1 MASKKYILLAGII
14 CLLASGSYAQVG
26 ASYDVKD
33 SSLIPSKRMPQ
44 HSEFLNGTYNFPAKP
59 RNQWEIG
66 VKGGAFTI
74 AGDVP
79 SVFPTAGLG
88 LHVRKAF
95 GYVFSMRLEY
105 MYGTAKGLSWNP
117 ANYFGRNT
125 GWIPPGTAPKYST
138 PLLNVGA
145 ATGQPTYLVA
155 GTGAPF
161 TSGSRIDNVFYN
173 YKTQAHDLSI
183 EGVFTLNN
191 IRFHK
196 AKTGFNIYGFGGIGA
211 TIYEAKI
218 NAVDGDSYSGGTS
231 YAAKFN
237 SLAQSSTFVYKN
249 RKDIRKEL
257 KDNILDDSY
266 ETLAE
271 TEGGIRR
278 PKLFGMTMK
287 PSGTVGVGIAFKLSN
302 KLNLAIEDR
311 HTLVKTDLL
320 DGQRWQEH
328 GVGDPVLTPDYD
340 SYNFASIGLNINLGA
355 KAVEPLWWLNPLD
368 YAYSEIRNP
377 RLMRLPKPVLPDS
390 DLDGVT
396 DQFDQEQTPEGC
408 PVDTH
413 GVTRDT
419 DGDGVPDCKDK
430 ELITPTYCQ
439 PVDADGIGKCPCDT
453 TCVGKGMVAAPSCSQ
468 LLGALPSVGFAKNS
482 VKLSDDAKRLLAVVA
497 DRMRNSPGCNVVV
510 TGYCAG
516 NKLEQQ
522 RSWDRVNAIINYL
535 IEKEGV
541 SGDRLIFKYGEEGGD
556 CDTVDIRAA
565 NEGEEGPNTV
575 PAPHPN
581 LRKN

>member
-1 MASKKYILLAGII
+1 MASKKYILLVGIM
-14 CLLASGSYAQVG
+14 CLLASGSFGQVG

-44 HSEFLNGTYNFPAKP
+44 HSEFLNGTYSFPAKP

-66 VKGGAFTI
+66 IKAGMFAI
-74 AGDVP
+74 SGDVP
-79 SVFPTAGLG
+79 GVTPTPGFG
-88 LHVRKAF
+88 VHVRKAF

-105 MYGTAKGLSWNP
+105 LYGIGKGLHWLGAYNYGRNP
-117 ANYFGRNT
+117 AWAQKYKTALTGLHPVTNQPANFNT
-125 GWIPPGTAPKYST
+125 TTGG
-138 PLLNVGA
+138 LLTGNVV
-145 ATGQPTYLVA
+145 L
-155 GTGAPF
+155 
-161 TSGSRIDNVFYN
+161 DKVFYN
-173 YKTQAHDLSI
+173 YKSKVQDLTL
-183 EGVFTLNN
+183 EGVVTLNN

-196 AKTGFNIYGFGGIGA
+196 SKTGFNLYGFGGIGA
-211 TIYEAKI
+211 TVYDVKI
-218 NAVDGDSYSGGTS
+218 NALNESGNPYNFSTISDGTH
-231 YAAKFN
+231 K
-237 SLAQSSTFVYKN
+237 T
-249 RKDIRKEL
+249 RKDTRDAL
-257 KDNILDDSY
+257 KDLLDDTY
-266 ETLAE
+266 ETKADNHG
-271 TEGGIRR
+271 TRR
-278 PKLFGMTMK
+278 PKLFNKTLK
-287 PSGTVGVGIAFKLSN
+287 PSGTIGVGVAFKLSN
-302 KLNLAIEDR
+302 RLNIALEDR
-311 HTLVKTDLL
+311 ATFTKDDLL
-320 DGQRWQEH
+320 DGQRWQEAAL
-328 GVGDPVLTPDYD
+328 GSPTLTRDFD
-340 SYNFASIGLNINLGA
+340 SYNFLSLGLNINLGA

-408 PVDTH
+408 PVDSH

-419 DGDGVPDCKDK
+419 DGDGIPDCKDK

-453 TCVGKGMVAAPSCSQ
+453 TCKTGGGIVPPPSCSQ

-497 DRMRNSPGCNVVV
+497 DRMRNSPGCKVVV
-510 TGYCAG
+510 RGYCAG

-535 IEKEGV
+535 VEKEGV
-541 SGDRLIFKYGEEGGD
+541 SGDRFIFKYAEEGGD
-556 CDTVDIRAA
+556 CDTVDINPAT
-565 NEGEEGPNTV
+565 EGEEGPNTV
-575 PAPHPN
+575 PD

>member
-14 CLLASGSYAQVG
+14 CLLATGSYGQVG

-33 SSLIPSKRMPQ
+33 SSLIPAKRMPQ

-66 VKGGAFTI
+66 VKAGMFAI
-74 AGDVP
+74 SGDVP
-79 SVFPTAGLG
+79 GLTPTPGFG

-105 MYGTAKGLSWNP
+105 MYGIGKGLHWLG
-117 ANYFGRNT
+117 ANNFGRNPAWST
-125 GWIPPGTAPKYST
+125 KYVA
-138 PLLNVGA
+138 PLLGMHP
-145 ATGQPTYLVA
+145 ATTQPAFFNTV
-155 GTGAPF
+155 TGGLLAPN
-161 TSGSRIDNVFYN
+161 TPIERIFYN
-173 YKTQAHDLSI
+173 YKSKVQDLSLQ
-183 EGVFTLNN
+183 GVVTLNN

-196 AKTGFNIYGFGGIGA
+196 SKTGFNMYGFGGVGA
-211 TIYEAKI
+211 TVYRVDI
-218 NAVDGDSYSGGTS
+218 NALNENGNKYNFSTIPDGTH
-231 YAAKFN
+231 K
-237 SLAQSSTFVYKN
+237 T
-249 RKDIRKEL
+249 RKDTRKDL
-257 KDNILDDSY
+257 KDLLDDTY
-266 ETLAE
+266 ETPADNHG
-271 TEGGIRR
+271 TRR
-278 PKLFGMTMK
+278 PKLFNKTLK
-287 PSGTVGVGIAFKLSN
+287 PTLTGGVGFAFKLSN
-302 KLNLAIEDR
+302 RLNLAIEDR
-311 HTLVKTDLL
+311 VTFTKDDLL
-320 DGQRWQEH
+320 DGQRWQEADL
-328 GVGDPVLTPDYD
+328 GTPSLTRDFD
-340 SYNFASIGLNINLGA
+340 SYNFLSLGLNINIGA

-439 PVDADGIGKCPCDT
+439 PVDADGIGKCPVPCPDT
-453 TCVGKGMVAAPSCSQ
+453 SCYRGLKIGGGNCAEQ
-468 LLGALPSVGFAKNS
+468 LGALPSVTFTKNS

-516 NKLEQQ
+516 NKVEQQ

-556 CDTVDIRAA
+556 CETVDIRPA

-581 LRKN
+581 LRKG